1 MRRSFISI
9 TIVIISSLS
18 LALASDARINALG
31 GNAAYWA
38 DDDQNIYLFPATIN
52 NFQLAQISGISGGSD
67 GDYYNDPIP
76 SGAEKALFLFGNEG
90 STKWGFII
98 DGTADKMVHM
108 AWGNGTFGALFGI
121 DMNST
126 DDGDDKLSNSTID
139 GSFGMNSSFGELGV
153 GFMMLSDDNVST
165 ESDDDIDGLGIGVN
179 LRRNQSLW
187 VFDEMYV
194 SFGLVSVSIGDAT
207 ASSMGLSANLFNH
220 WELNPNTTLLFVLGF
235 GFESSTA
242 NSGAEGADDVTGSE
256 IPLPNAVLAI
266 ETNINDWATMRAGI
280 TNKHAFSS
288 STDNGTTKTSDNG
301 ASDFSALFGLG
312 FNYGGFKL
320 DMDLNPG
327 FFTNPVNHIT
337 GFNIM
342 EPLGTMATISYNW

>member
-1 MRRSFISI
+1 M
-9 TIVIISSLS
+9 T
-18 LALASDARINALG
+18 
-31 GNAAYWA
+31 
-38 DDDQNIYLFPATIN
+38 
-52 NFQLAQISGISGGSD
+52 
-67 GDYYNDPIP
+67 
-76 SGAEKALFLFGNEG
+76 
-90 STKWGFII
+90 II
-98 DGTADKMVHM
+98 DGKKISEDILNEISLEVEQRTNKGYKTPHLAAILV
-108 AWGNGTFGALFGI
+108 G
-121 DMNST
+121 
-126 DDGDDKLSNSTID
+126 DDGPSQTYVNSKI
-139 GSFGMNSSFGELGV
+139 NACKEV
-153 GFMMLSDDNVST
+153 GFKSSLFKYDNNIT
-165 ESDDDIDGLGIGVN
+165 EKKLLEEIGKINNDDDIDGLGIGVN

-256 IPLPNAVLAI
+256 ISLPNAVLAI